1 MSKITEYQEASRVGA
16 TDVLLIDGTAGT
28 KKVTGSTLAV
38 EMQGLTSAVHHRN
51 VFRGKNLGS
60 SVTSAQW
67 AAISDGTFDD
77 LYIGDYWSIG
87 YAGGSAVNWTI
98 ADMDYYY
105 ETGYSGSGTNYSGD
119 RLHKHHLVIVPSGS
133 LVSAHMNAENKTEGG
148 YIGSE
153 MYTDTLESVRANIKK
168 VFGETHVLSHYS
180 ILTNAV
186 ENGHAS
192 GYVWKAST
200 VELMN
205 EWMVY
210 GAPVYA
216 PMSDG
221 TTIPTNYTVDKT
233 QLALFRLNPRA
244 INIGSNYWLRDVV
257 SATGFALVSDRGDA
271 GCLNAS
277 NVYGVRPAFIIG

>member
-16 TDVLLIDGTAGT
+16 ADVLLVDGTGGT

-67 AAISDGTFDD
+67 AAISGGTFDD

-148 YIGSE
+148 YIDSE
-153 MYTDTLESVRANIKK
+153 MYTDTLETVRANIKSI
-168 VFGETHVLSHYS
+168 FGEAHVLPHYV
-180 ILTNAV
+180 ILSNAV
-186 ENGHAS
+186 ENGHVS
-192 GYVWKAST
+192 GYAWKEST

-216 PMSDG
+216 PMNDG
-221 TTIPTNYTVDKT
+221 ETMPSNYTADKT

-244 INIGSNYWLRDVV
+244 INIGVTYWLRDVV
-257 SATGFALVSDRGDA
+257 SAAYFAFVNYCGGA
-271 GCLNAS
+271 AYGNAS
-277 NVYGVRPAFIIG
+277 DVYGVRPAFIIG